1 MEMLYLPDLPIF
13 STLQQT
19 AAAFRQYLTANYFLY
34 IKIVVAKRFCGFVLF
49 LKLKTRSR

>member
-34 IKIVVAKRFCGFVLF
+34 IKIVVVKTFLWFCFISEI
-49 LKLKTRSR
+49 KN